1 MSADVLLP
9 DDLEDRVRAYAE
21 SQILKRS
28 EAIRMLV
35 EAGLG
40 SLDEDD

>member
-21 SQILKRS
+21 STLLKRS
-28 EAIRMLV
+28 EAISALV
-35 EAGLG
+35 EAGL
-40 SLDEDD
+40 DVIEDDD